1 MKIRKSRKWLSLM
14 FLKLKTSSV
23 LSKLPEIIS
32 TWIKMKIIMALIL
45 EIKDVWFN
53 KIGKILSLKKLNG
66 IIASEMI

>member
-1 MKIRKSRKWLSLM
+1 MKIQKSRKWLSLM

-32 TWIKMKIIMALIL
+32 TWIKMKRIMALIL
-45 EIKDVWFN
+45 EIKEVWFN